1 MYWFKCCRSFICS
14 ISCLVKKYM
23 NYDGACKF
31 FYKKKLFEKQ
41 LAHRR
46 SYANK
51 IFIFRYLLN
60 FTTKCIGGQIKAF
73 SLLSCSVFTQKVQKV
88 EKSNMWK
95 EYKLMKCVYTQW
107 KSTKRWRAL
116 IHRIIRKQ
124 WIKNNRKK
132 ENRFLIESA

>member
-51 IFIFRYLLN
+51 IFILRYLLN
-60 FTTKCIGGQIKAF
+60 FTTKCIWGQIKAF
-73 SLLSCSVFTQKVQKV
+73 NLLSCIVLTQKVWKV
-88 EKSNMWK
+88 EKNNLQK
-95 EYKLMKCVYTQW
+95 EYKLMQCVYTQW

-124 WIKNNRKK
+124 WVKNNIKRKQI
-132 ENRFLIESA
+132 FV